1 VAFDFT
7 DDPYRKG
14 DAKKL
19 LKKQMRELAA
29 KNAKAKR
36 ERAREVAARA
46 GDVDFYCLECK
57 NQGKRGK
64 GCGTC
69 GAKPE

>member
-1 VAFDFT
+1 MVIRDE
-7 DDPYRKG
+7 PYKKG
-14 DAKKL
+14 DAAKL
-19 LKKQMRELAA
+19 LKKQMQELAA

-46 GDVDFYCLECK
+46 GEVDFYCLECENK
-57 NQGKRGK
+57 GKRK

-69 GAKPE
+69 GTKK

>member
-1 VAFDFT
+1 MT
-7 DDPYRKG
+7 YQDDPYRKG
-14 DAKKL
+14 DAAKL

-36 ERAREVAARA
+36 ERARKVAEQA
-46 GDVDFYCLECK
+46 GETEFYCLECK
-57 NQGKRGK
+57 NVGKRGK

-69 GAKPE
+69 GAKS